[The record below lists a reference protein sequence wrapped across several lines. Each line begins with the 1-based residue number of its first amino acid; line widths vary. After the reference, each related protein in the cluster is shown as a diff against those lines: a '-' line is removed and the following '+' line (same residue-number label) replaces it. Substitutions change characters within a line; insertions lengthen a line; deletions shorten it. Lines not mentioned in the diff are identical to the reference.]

1 ERALVQQLTA
11 QLKTPRDSL
20 ADRIADL
27 SQQLKTA
34 EKRIAQFEAQKLTE
48 RVPALVQSAE
58 SVGAVQ
64 LVAADLGAIG
74 SADDVRSLAQSVRER
89 LAGSA
94 AVVALAG
101 HAGGK
106 ATVIVATTP
115 TARDAGA
122 RAGELAKRA
131 SAVLGGGGGGKDDLA
146 QGGGPNLD
154 LVGDALAAVREA
166 LRG

>member
-1 ERALVQQLTA
+1 MSQPVRLQ
-11 QLKTPRDSL
+11 
-20 ADRIADL
+20 DRPL
-27 SQQLKTA
+27 H
-34 EKRIAQFEAQKLTE
+34 
-48 RVPALVQSAE
+48 
-58 SVGAVQ
+58 
-64 LVAADLGAIG
+64 
-74 SADDVRSLAQSVRER
+74 DDVRRLAQSVRER

-115 TARDAGA
+115 EARDAGA

-146 QGGGPNLD
+146 QGGGPALD
-154 LVGDALAAVREA
+154 KVAEALAAVRDA
-166 LRG
+166 VRG